1 MAHYNHIPS
10 VPCGDPMSFRATL
23 FRVMA
28 VLSIVNPVIF
38 FIYIVIKVDFKHS
51 ALKEWALLF
60 LYSGLVCG
68 ITWGIYWGIKY
79 GMDVYEG
86 MKRQ

>member
-1 MAHYNHIPS
+1 MNYNHTPYLH
-10 VPCGDPMSFRATL
+10 CGDFMSFRDML

-28 VLSIVNPVIF
+28 VLSIVNPAIF
-38 FIYIVIKVDFKHS
+38 FIYILVKVDFKHS
-51 ALKEWALLF
+51 APKEWALLF
-60 LYSGLVCG
+60 LFSGIVCG